1 MDKNIGNNF
10 GKNISSDYSQKLL
23 YHGKWSATDA
33 LKTYSKDIYLLKKEK
48 KYWWSKSSI
57 IV

>member
-10 GKNISSDYSQKLL
+10 GKNISSEYSQKLL

-48 KYWWSKSSI
+48 KI
-57 IV
+57 LMI